1 MKNDGALYV
10 FEGPDS
16 VGKTTL
22 ARLLTEQLVAR
33 GVDCVHLAFPGN
45 EIGTVGDLI
54 YRLHHEPQQFGIKSL
69 SATALQMLHVAAH
82 VDAIQSRILPALA
95 LGKTV
100 ILDRFWWSTDVYGQ
114 LYGLDKTLVE
124 SIIAPEI
131 NIWGETVP
139 TAAFLLERNAP
150 LEFAVSDHWRRCS
163 SLYSHLAE
171 TQLEKHRIV
180 RVCNEGEIS
189 TALAIITQAAIG

>member
-1 MKNDGALYV
+1 MKYDGALYV

-22 ARLLTEQLVAR
+22 ARLFTEQLAIR
-33 GVDCVHLAFPGN
+33 GIDCVHLAFPGN

-54 YRLHHEPQQFGIKSL
+54 YKLHHEPQQFGIKCL

-82 VDAIQSRILPALA
+82 VDAIQSKILPALE

-114 LYGLDKTLVE
+114 LCGLDKTLVE

-131 NIWGETVP
+131 HIWGEKVP

-150 LEFAVSDHWRRCS
+150 LEFAVSDPWLRCT
-163 SLYSHLAE
+163 SLYSHLAD
-171 TQLEKHRIV
+171 TQLEKHRVV
-180 RVCNEGEIS
+180 RVSNEGEIS
-189 TALAIITQAAIG
+189 TALATITQALIK

>member
-45 EIGTVGDLI
+45 EIGTVGNLI
-54 YRLHHEPQQFGIKSL
+54 YRLHHEPQQFGIDSL

-82 VDAIQSRILPALA
+82 VDAIQTRILPALA

-114 LYGLDKTLVE
+114 LCGLNNTLVE
-124 SIIAPEI
+124 SIIAPEKH
-131 NIWGETVP
+131 IWGETVP
-139 TAAFLLERNAP
+139 TVVFLLERNAP
-150 LEFAVSDHWRRCS
+150 FEFPVSDYWRRCT
-163 SLYSHLAE
+163 SLYSHLADA
-171 TQLEKHRIV
+171 QLEKHRIV
-180 RVCNEGEIS
+180 RVSNEGEIS
-189 TALAIITQAAIG
+189 TPLSIIMQAAIA

>member
-45 EIGTVGDLI
+45 EIGTIGDLI
-54 YRLHHEPQQFGIKSL
+54 YRLHHEPQQFGIQNL
-69 SATALQMLHVAAH
+69 SATALQILHVAAH
-82 VDAIQSRILPALA
+82 VDAIQSSILPSLA

-100 ILDRFWWSTDVYGQ
+100 ILDRFWWSTSVYGQ

-131 NIWGETVP
+131 HIWGEIVP
-139 TAAFLLERNAP
+139 TAVFLLERNVP
-150 LEFAVSDHWRRCS
+150 LEFTVSDQWLRCT
-163 SLYSHLAE
+163 SLYSRLAD
-171 TQLEKHRIV
+171 TQSEKHRVV
-180 RVCNEGEIS
+180 RVSNDGEIC
-189 TALAIITQAAIG
+189 TALAAITTAIIG

>member
-33 GVDCVHLAFPGN
+33 GVDCIHLAFPGN
-45 EIGTVGDLI
+45 ETGTVGDLI
-54 YRLHHEPQQFGIKSL
+54 YRLHHEPQQFGIKRF

-114 LYGLDKTLVE
+114 LDGLDKTLVE

-131 NIWGETVP
+131 LIWGETVP

-150 LEFAVSDHWRRCS
+150 LEFAVSDHWRRCT
-163 SLYSHLAE
+163 SLYSHLAD
-171 TQLEKHRIV
+171 TQLEKHRVV
-180 RVCNEGEIS
+180 RVSNDGEIS